1 MTVEGGSHTGMRA
14 RLRGPV
20 LKVWAK
26 HDRDSDGWLPLWRH
40 MEDSAAVAGR
50 LWDEWLPLS
59 VRRLIAA
66 ELPEGANDARR
77 LVVWLAGVHDIG
89 KATPAFACQVD
100 LLAEAM
106 RVDGLEMRSQRAM
119 GADRK
124 LAPHGLAGQ
133 VLLGEWLENRHGWAV
148 SQTGQFTV
156 AVGGHHGVPPE
167 YGQITAL
174 DRHPQLLRTPGKSGP
189 LWQRV
194 QQELLEACAAEFGVQ
209 DRLGVSVL
217 GETGAAVCWVG
228 ERGVRYYAGGRALTR
243 SSALAEAQAA
253 RWANVRSRLGVARAM
268 YRLRFPDEDPAGL
281 TRHELLGREGRRL
294 KNCYRA
300 QSARTGVPWHGR
312 RYTPGDFSSGDAVN
326 QAITAAAQ
334 CMYGIAHAVV
344 SSLGCSPALGFVHS
358 GHELSF
364 VLDVADLYKTE
375 IGIPLAFD
383 VAAEDEEDVGSR
395 TRRALRDRINETSL
409 LDRCVNDIKRL
420 LLGEAQVASTATND
434 APDVVTL
441 QSDGGREV
449 AAGRNYGGGEDF
461 DVLETTW

>member
-1 MTVEGGSHTGMRA
+1 MTTVSRRAALTPRQLTRTGERLSFVYLERCVVHRDANAITAEDAEGTTHI
-14 RLRGPV
+14 P
-20 LKVWAK
+20 
-26 HDRDSDGWLPLWRH
+26 
-40 MEDSAAVAGR
+40 SAT
-50 LWDEWLPLS
+50 
-59 VRRLIAA
+59 
-66 ELPEGANDARR
+66 
-77 LVVWLAGVHDIG
+77 IG
-89 KATPAFACQVD
+89 T
-100 LLAEAM
+100 L
-106 RVDGLEMRSQRAM
+106 
-119 GADRK
+119 
-124 LAPHGLAGQ
+124 
-133 VLLGEWLENRHGWAV
+133 LLGPGTR
-148 SQTGQFTV
+148 
-156 AVGGHHGVPPE
+156 
-167 YGQITAL
+167 ITHQAM
-174 DRHPQLLRTPGKSGP
+174 
-189 LWQRV
+189 
-194 QQELLEACAAEFGVQ
+194 
-209 DRLGVSVL
+209 SVL

-243 SSALAEAQAA
+243 SSALAEAQAVQ
-253 RWANVRSRLGVARAM
+253 WANVRSRLGVARAM

-281 TRHELLGREGRRL
+281 TRHELLGREGRRV
-294 KNCYRA
+294 KDCYRA

-344 SSLGCSPALGFVHS
+344 ASLGCSPGLGFVHS

-364 VLDVADLYKTE
+364 VLDIADLYKTE

-383 VAAEDEEDVGSR
+383 VAAEEEEDVGSR

-420 LLGEAQVASTATND
+420 LLGEGRMENTATND